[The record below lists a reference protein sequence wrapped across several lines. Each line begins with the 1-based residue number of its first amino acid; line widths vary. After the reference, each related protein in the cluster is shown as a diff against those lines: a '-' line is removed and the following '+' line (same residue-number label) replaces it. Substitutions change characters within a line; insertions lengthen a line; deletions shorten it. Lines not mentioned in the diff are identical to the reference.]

1 MDKEFYLT
9 IEKVVTAEYRDRGS
23 LFIGIAYPI
32 KSVEEF
38 KARMVD
44 VKKQHAKATH
54 HCFAYR
60 LGIDDNNFRSSD
72 AGEPAGT
79 AGKPILGQ
87 IDSRGLTDTLVVV
100 VRYFGGTLLGV
111 PGLIQAY
118 KSAAAMAL
126 QLVPPVKKPV
136 EKMVHLLFDYSKFDE
151 ILGVLKATNSTVYSK
166 ELQLFSTMEVGI
178 PAARKSEVVYKL
190 EAISSVQ
197 VQDVVAGK

>member
-9 IEKVVTAEYRDRGS
+9 IEKSVTAEYRDRGS

-32 KSVEEF
+32 KSTEEF

-60 LGIDDNNFRSSD
+60 LGIDENNFRSSD

-87 IDSRGLTDTLVVV
+87 IDSRGLTDTLIVV

-136 EKMVHLLFDYSKFDE
+136 EKMVHLLFDYSKLNE
-151 ILGVLKATNSTVYSK
+151 ILSVLKATNSTVYSK
-166 ELQLFSTMEVGI
+166 ELQLFCTMEVGI